1 MEITKIFFDMDGVL
15 ADFDR
20 GVADICKLTPGPQDE
35 VPVEEEERMWA
46 AIKEAGHFY
55 AKLELIPG
63 ARELF
68 RAVYAKYGEKCEIL
82 TGIPKPKRGIDTA
95 AEDKTDW
102 MNRLTDSLNLPRIAV
117 NAVSKERKRLFCKD
131 ASCVLID
138 DYPRNIADW
147 RDCGGTGL
155 LFKDSASAE
164 TALKE
169 LGIL

>member
-20 GVADICKLTPGPQDE
+20 GVAEICKLVPGGQDQ
-35 VPVEEEERMWA
+35 VPFEEEEKMWA

-55 AKLELIPG
+55 ARLELIPG

-68 RAVYAKYGEKCEIL
+68 QAIYEKYGDKCEIL
-82 TGIPKPKRGIDTA
+82 TGIPKPRRGIVTA

-102 MNRLTDSLNLPRIAV
+102 MNRLTDSLNLPRITV
-117 NAVSKERKRLFCKD
+117 NAVSKEQKRLFCQG

-138 DYPRNIADW
+138 DFPRNIADW
-147 RDCGGTGL
+147 RSCGGTGL
-155 LFKDSASAE
+155 LFKDAVSAE
-164 TALKE
+164 AELKE